1 MSTTTQ
7 ITTAQDTQ
15 MDDRL
20 VLVKCITLL
29 YRESMIT
36 EKQENSADLVR
47 TILETIKLPEY
58 NLSINHDR
66 DVLSSLKDTALYMC
80 AAETT
85 TVHDKE
91 ELLQRLKVNCGSDNK
106 LYEALE
112 QGISKDMD
120 EGSLKRTVLGI
131 RKFINDVFR
140 ENEVVK
146 IVKEASVAV
155 NFNRDKIKK
164 IGTFVSELV
173 SKLEPYQIEANRKD
187 PAIVSAVDIG
197 DAASLSTVFDE
208 VKAMAD
214 SSGLLVTGWQGL
226 NTMLQGGFRRGEQV
240 VLPALQHKYKTGFTL
255 SLFKQLAIYNK
266 PIMINPNKKPCLV
279 RISFEDALAT
289 NLQFLYQN
297 LYFNET
303 GKLAD
308 ISSLSTGHLA
318 GYVKEKL
325 SVNGY
330 HIKMLRVNASEW
342 TYKDLHNYILELEA
356 NGYEIHACIVDY
368 LPMLPTTGCEDGP
381 MGHALRDLYRRTRNF
396 FSARKITLLT
406 PHQLSTDAKQL
417 IRDGR
422 QDFVKLLPGMGYTA
436 GSKQIDQE
444 VDLEIYLHL
453 EKLNGRTY
461 LTIQRGKHRG
471 VDVLP
476 EADMYMV
483 LPFPQKGSIIDDL
496 GKQPIHSRKVGGGPV
511 GSGDEVPFFAFDN

>member
-1 MSTTTQ
+1 
-7 ITTAQDTQ
+7 

-20 VLVKCITLL
+20 ILVKCITLL
-29 YRESMIT
+29 YRESMIA

-47 TILETIKLPEY
+47 TILESIKLPEY

-66 DVLSSLKDTALYMC
+66 DVLSSLKDTALYLC
-80 AAETT
+80 SSDIT
-85 TVHDKE
+85 TVHEKE

-140 ENEVVK
+140 ENEIVK
-146 IVKEASVAV
+146 HIKEASVAV
-155 NFNRDKIKK
+155 NFNRDKIKN
-164 IGTFVSELV
+164 IRTFVSDLV
-173 SKLEPYQIEANRKD
+173 SKLEPYQIESTRKD

-214 SSGLLVTGWQGL
+214 STGLLVTGWQGL
-226 NTMLQGGFRRGEQV
+226 NTMLQGGFRRGEQA

-255 SLFKQLAIYNK
+255 TLFKQLAIYNK
-266 PIMINPNKKPCLV
+266 PVMINPNKKPCLV

-308 ISSLSTGHLA
+308 ITSLSTSHLA

-406 PHQLSTDAKQL
+406 PHQISTDAKQL

-422 QDFVKLLPGMGYTA
+422 QDFVKLLPGMGYYA

-444 VDLEIYLHL
+444 VDLEIFLHL

-476 EADMYMV
+476 ETDMYMV
-483 LPFPQKGSIIDDL
+483 LPFPVKGSIPDDL
-496 GKQPIHSRKVGGGPV
+496 GKTPIHSKKVGGGPV
-511 GSGDEVPFFAFDN
+511 GSGEEVPFFAFDN

>member
-1 MSTTTQ
+1 
-7 ITTAQDTQ
+7 

-20 VLVKCITLL
+20 ILVKCITLL
-29 YRESMIT
+29 YRESMLV

-58 NLSINHDR
+58 NLSINHER

-80 AAETT
+80 SNDLNFVYE
-85 TVHDKE
+85 KE
-91 ELLQRLKVNCGSDNK
+91 ELLQRLKVNTGSDTK
-106 LYEALE
+106 IYEALE

-120 EGSLKRTVLGI
+120 EGSLKRTILGI

-140 ENEVVK
+140 ENEIVK
-146 IVKEASVAV
+146 IVKGASSEL
-155 NFNRDKIKK
+155 NFNRDKIKS
-164 IGTFVSELV
+164 IRTFVSELV
-173 SKLEPYQIEANRKD
+173 SKLEPFQIEATRKD
-187 PAIVSAVDIG
+187 PAIVSAVDVG
-197 DAASLSTVFDE
+197 DEKSLTTIFDE

-266 PIMINPNKKPCLV
+266 PVMINPNKKPCLV

-308 ISSLSTGHLA
+308 LTSLSTSHLA

-330 HIKMLRVNASEW
+330 SIKMLRVNASEW

-406 PHQLSTDAKQL
+406 PHQLSTEAKQL

-422 QDFVKLLPGMGYTA
+422 QDFVKLLPGMGYYS

-444 VDLEIYLHL
+444 VDIELFLHI
-453 EKLNGRTY
+453 ERLNGKAY

-471 VDVLP
+471 LDVLP
-476 EADMYMV
+476 EADMFMV
-483 LPFPQKGSIIDDL
+483 LPFPSKGSIVDDY
-496 GKQPIHSRKVGGGPV
+496 GKQPIHSRKIGGGPV
-511 GSGDEVPFFAFDN
+511 GSGEEVPFFAFDDA